1 MPARDW
7 RKLYQQ
13 YKGQW
18 VALKDDEQTV
28 LASGHSLKEVAEKA
42 KALGYARP
50 LLTRM
55 PDDLSYF
62 VG

>member
-28 LASGHSLKEVAEKA
+28 VAHGPTLREVLEQATKGSP
-42 KALGYARP
+42 LGDFARCEQ
-50 LLTRM
+50 
-55 PDDLSYF
+55 LS
-62 VG
+62 